1 MQLKN
6 FLLHF
11 SFYKA
16 KNATLQKQK
25 FYIKMLLKNFYYIFS
40 FFEILFGSFKYQS
53 IFLIISLWDFIL
65 SCSSLNSLN
74 TLILKGLLD
83 CSDYTR
89 SFMWLFK
96 FLCLTKPCIITQ
108 FWIGFTYVCVSAQGF
123 KLCTVW
129 GVQIWTPC
137 LFVVEFQI
145 LILPLFIWAKQ

>member
-89 SFMWLFK
+89 SISQAAQDPLETLYLVAPFCTLDASSSSYIGEEKAGVELCSGWR
-96 FLCLTKPCIITQ
+96 FLWML
-108 FWIGFTYVCVSAQGF
+108 G
-123 KLCTVW
+123 W
-129 GVQIWTPC
+129 GKY
-137 LFVVEFQI
+137 
-145 LILPLFIWAKQ
+145 ILPMGWIWIFRGQ